1 MTEGS
6 VNLSADLNPM
16 KALWNYSLVRFVLP
30 SETFDLLIG
39 SV

>member
-1 MTEGS
+1 MTKRG
-6 VNLSADLNPM
+6 VDISANLNPV